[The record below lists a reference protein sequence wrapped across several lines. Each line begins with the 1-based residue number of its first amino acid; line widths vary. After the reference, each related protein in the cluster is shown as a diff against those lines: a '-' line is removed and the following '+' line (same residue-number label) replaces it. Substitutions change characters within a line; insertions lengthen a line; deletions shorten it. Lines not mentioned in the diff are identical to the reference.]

1 MSAVAAGSAGRTGR
15 PTGPAAVPLR
25 DRFGGRSTV
34 GPGPAA
40 KAVAADV
47 SALVRAEVALAKAE
61 LRQVVSQKAAGAAA
75 LVVAGVLAWLAVQGL
90 LLAAGFAL
98 ALVMPGWAAALVVS
112 VVLLLGG
119 AVAGLVGRRRLAG
132 PAGLDVV
139 KQSVSEDV
147 EWTKQHLPGR

>member
-1 MSAVAAGSAGRTGR
+1 MSAATADPAGRTGGATA
-15 PTGPAAVPLR
+15 PVSTSLR

-34 GPGPAA
+34 GTGPAA

-61 LRQVVSQKAAGAAA
+61 LRQVASEKAAGAVA
-75 LVVAGVLAWLAVQGL
+75 LVVTGVLAWLAVQGL
-90 LLAAGFAL
+90 LLAVGFAL

-112 VVLLLGG
+112 VVLLLGA

-132 PAGLDVV
+132 PAGLNVV
-139 KQSVSEDV
+139 KKSVSEDV
-147 EWTKQHLPGR
+147 EWTKQHLPRR

>member
-1 MSAVAAGSAGRTGR
+1 MCARI
-15 PTGPAAVPLR
+15 TGPSGAISLR

-61 LRQVVSQKAAGAAA
+61 LRQVASEKAVGAAA
-75 LVVAGVLAWLAVQGL
+75 LVVAGVLAWLAGQGL
-90 LLAAGFAL
+90 LLAVGFAL
-98 ALVMPGWAAALVVS
+98 ALVMPGWAAALIVS
-112 VVLLLGG
+112 VVLLLGA

-132 PAGLDVV
+132 PVSLDVV

-147 EWTKQHLPGR
+147 EWTKQHLPAR

>member
-1 MSAVAAGSAGRTGR
+1 MSAAAAGPTERTGGS
-15 PTGPAAVPLR
+15 TGPASASLR

-34 GPGPAA
+34 GTGPAA

-47 SALVRAEVALAKAE
+47 SGLVRAEVALAKAE

-90 LLAAGFAL
+90 LLAVGFAL
-98 ALVMPGWAAALVVS
+98 ALVMPGWAAALVVG

-132 PAGLDVV
+132 PAGLNVV
-139 KQSVSEDV
+139 KKSVSEDV
-147 EWTKQHLPGR
+147 EWTKQHLPRR

>member
-1 MSAVAAGSAGRTGR
+1 MSAATAGPGGRTDG

-47 SALVRAEVALAKAE
+47 SALVRAEVSLAKAE
-61 LRQVVSQKAAGAAA
+61 LRQVASRKAAGAAA
-75 LVVAGVLAWLAVQGL
+75 LAVAAVLAWLAVHGL

-112 VVLLLGG
+112 VVLLLAA

-132 PAGLDVV
+132 PAGMDVV
-139 KQSVSEDV
+139 KRSVSEDV
-147 EWTKQHLPGR
+147 EWTKQHLPAR